1 MSIKLKDTADITAKN
16 ASSATSATKATQDSA
31 GQQINKTYIKG
42 LSVSGKTITY
52 TKGDGSTGT
61 ITTQDTNTTY
71 SAATQSAAGLMSAA
85 DKKKLDGVAT
95 SANNYSHPNSG
106 VTASSYGPSANA
118 SPAHGKTFSV
128 PYITVNA
135 AGHITAASTKTI
147 TLPADNNTW
156 RGVQNNLTS
165 TATDQS
171 LSAAQGKVL
180 KGLIDSHGHT
190 NINRTMTTTPIYNA
204 SSGIL
209 VDFNMNEKSGAM
221 AIIKIYGNSYNS
233 NPPIEAIYQFYDYA
247 DGSIMQQTGSAISG
261 PAITLKVYRV
271 GGKLK
276 AWFQQPNSYCT
287 FKLEVA
293 YGNNGST
300 PNVTLSNAAE
310 PTGATQTVTI
320 TPNRVY
326 SAAYKPTAADIG
338 AAKASHGTHL
348 TIGTGASNAAA
359 GNHTHSGYA
368 SSSHTHSNIVHKDT
382 RDVNTTPDGA
392 PVGLSVHLKNNA
404 ADGLSDGG
412 TYHSSLFIKGWDD
425 YSGGPYGNIAISA
438 NNNLWFR
445 GSSSGTAWNSWKRV
459 SVYGHTHNMF
469 DRTSAGDIG
478 YGTSSNHSLP
488 VSVRAIAYWNGAYD
502 KTYSN
507 LAYCKHGA
515 FGTMATKTSTDYLHK
530 TGGTMIGS
538 IKAAGLTGTW
548 VDAAKNSNAVISSTA
563 SAGTFHPVYTFKSN
577 NGSIVLAGYQGG
589 LQCSYLAKSKV
600 DAGENTVA
608 SNCQIFTE
616 NGGAIYQNV
625 VEANQHI
632 GRDKVVAKS
641 PSGGIFTFGGA
652 IGLASTDGSVFQAC
666 FRTGS
671 SRAICDIGTSGL
683 KGRLFIR
690 SGEGPAGSG
699 VSLENR
705 VSNGTNY
712 VQWLS
717 PEAGTIALT
726 SHISDRTKKDNIVY
740 VGSKDSEFTNKDFYD
755 FIKKDLGLATYTIKE
770 EYATTD
776 THTKLNFIAQDIL
789 YDYDNDCINKVGNLI
804 VQTEDAMEQQ
814 GTLKFDPDTFTSVI
828 AGALKESIDK
838 IEEDNEKIK
847 TLENEVK
854 ELEAKNKALEELVH
868 SMNERLLKL
877 EDK

>member
-1 MSIKLKDTADITAKN
+1 MAKLSSTHIYGDLYVDGSIDGKVSK
-16 ASSATSATKATQDSA
+16 DSA

-106 VTASSYGPSANA
+106 VTAASYGPSANA

-180 KGLIDSHGHT
+180 QDNKADKTLLGEDLASKTISLNDL
-190 NINRTMTTTPIYNA
+190 NL
-204 SSGIL
+204 SSGSPK
-209 VDFNMNEKSGAM
+209 F
-221 AIIKIYGNSYNS
+221 
-233 NPPIEAIYQFYDYA
+233 
-247 DGSIMQQTGSAISG
+247 
-261 PAITLKVYRV
+261 KVYYCPTD
-271 GGKLK
+271 GGGSNITGR
-276 AWFQQPNSYCT
+276 PNDSSKQAFNLIIESLRWASTTDYITKQTYTQGSQKIIYVRYCT
-287 FKLEVA
+287 
-293 YGNNGST
+293 NGTWS
-300 PNVTLSNAAE
+300 AWE
-310 PTGATQTVTI
+310 K
-320 TPNRVY
+320 VY
-326 SAAYKPTAADIG
+326 TSGQKPTAADIG

-368 SSSHTHSNIVHKDT
+368 SSSHTHTNIMLQDT

-438 NNNLWFR
+438 NNNLWYR
-445 GSSSGTAWNSWKRV
+445 ASSSGTAWNSWKRV
-459 SVYGHTHNMF
+459 SIHGHKHTTF
-469 DRTSAGDIG
+469 DRTEAGDIG
-478 YGTSSNHSLP
+478 WGTNSNHDLP
-488 VSVRAIAYWNGAYD
+488 VSVRAIAYWNGAYSGAH
-502 KTYSN
+502 SN

-530 TGGTMIGS
+530 TGGTMTGS
-538 IKAAGLTGTW
+538 IKAGGLTGTW
-548 VDAAKNSNAVISSTA
+548 VDAAKNSNAVISSSA

-600 DAGENTVA
+600 DAGENAVA

-666 FRTGS
+666 FRNGS